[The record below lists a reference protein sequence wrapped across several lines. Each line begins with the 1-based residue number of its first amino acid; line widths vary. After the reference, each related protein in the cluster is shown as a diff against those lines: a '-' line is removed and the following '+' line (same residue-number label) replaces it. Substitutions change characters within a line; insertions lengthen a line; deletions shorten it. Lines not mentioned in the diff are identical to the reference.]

1 MPVLVNY
8 VDRGLSKGRG
18 MVQLNLIQAT
28 VCSWKKRSQ
37 NCLNSEYPSIRDHNL
52 LDVYIF
58 GSQTV
63 FGKQSF
69 SLDLCLDFII
79 EKLSCTI

>member
-28 VCSWKKRSQ
+28 VCGWKKRSQ
-37 NCLNSEYPSIRDHNL
+37 NCLNSEYLRRFLLLLLLLLLYKIIQNFIHRFKKIDYLQIQEYEIIIIR
-52 LDVYIF
+52 I
-58 GSQTV
+58 
-63 FGKQSF
+63 
-69 SLDLCLDFII
+69 
-79 EKLSCTI
+79 